1 MVNRLTTL
9 EGERAKLEAEL
20 ATLESGQST
29 DTIDP
34 DMIRGQYRE
43 LRHSPYS
50 PEYRAFLGEFLGRIV
65 VGRYVVSIALKTGLG
80 LFPELDTV
88 TEARRQEIYQH

>member
-1 MVNRLTTL
+1 MTIT
-9 EGERAKLEAEL
+9 
-20 ATLESGQST
+20 ATESSQST

-34 DMIRGQYRE
+34 DMIQGQYKE
-43 LRHSPYS
+43 LRRSPYS

-65 VGRYVVSIALKTGLG
+65 VGRYAVSIALKTGLG

-88 TEARRQEIYQH
+88 AEARRQEIYQH